1 MLRGGVLCYAFAYSP
16 SRGPRMLQLSRSAL
30 LASLALALTACG
42 GSGAKL
48 AGGKEGAA
56 QALFMASQASS
67 GAMSAAGERRV
78 SATSVS
84 NPSTEMSVDC
94 AKGGKVSLRF
104 DFDESADYANG
115 GELAYALDYDD
126 CNQDGRNAFD
136 GTLLT
141 TVVTDAG
148 NTAESFSMAMKL
160 EGKLDISGEVDDF
173 VDADITQ
180 SMDFDL
186 SEVQDGTGSVVVRLI
201 GTIKTSTATYTY
213 DGTPIT
219 VQVGALPAEAPQS

>member
-1 MLRGGVLCYAFAYSP
+1 MLRLT
-16 SRGPRMLQLSRSAL
+16 RSTL

-67 GAMSAAGERRV
+67 SALSAASTGRRV
-78 SATSVS
+78 SAASTR
-84 NPSTEMSVDC
+84 PSMDMSVDC

-104 DFDESADYANG
+104 DVDESADYSQG
-115 GELAYALDYDD
+115 GEFAYELDYDG

-141 TVVTDAG
+141 SLVTDVVDS
-148 NTAESFSMAMKL
+148 ESFSLATKL
-160 EGKLDISGEVDDF
+160 KGKLDISGEVDDF
-173 VDADITQ
+173 IDADITQ
-180 SMDFDL
+180 LVDFDL
-186 SEVQDGTGSVVVRLI
+186 EDIEAGAGTVVVRLS
-201 GTIKTSTATYTY
+201 GTIRTSTATYTY
-213 DGTPIT
+213 DGTPLT
-219 VQVGALPAEAPQS
+219 VTVGALPAAEPQS

>member
-1 MLRGGVLCYAFAYSP
+1 MLRHT
-16 SRGPRMLQLSRSAL
+16 RSAL

-67 GAMSAAGERRV
+67 SALSAASTGGRV
-78 SATSVS
+78 RAASAT
-84 NPSTEMSVDC
+84 PDMDMSVDC
-94 AKGGKVSLRF
+94 AKGGKVSLSF
-104 DFDESADYANG
+104 DFDETADYSNG

-126 CNQDGRNAFD
+126 CSQDGRNSFD

-141 TVVTDAG
+141 TMVTDVDQSG
-148 NTAESFSMAMKL
+148 ESFSMAMKL
-160 EGKLDISGEVDDF
+160 DGKLDISGEVDDF

-186 SEVQDGTGSVVVRLI
+186 SNVQTDGTGTVVVRLT

-213 DGTPIT
+213 DGSPLT
-219 VQVGALPAEAPQS
+219 VTVGALPAEAPQS

>member
-1 MLRGGVLCYAFAYSP
+1 MLRLT
-16 SRGPRMLQLSRSAL
+16 RSTL

-56 QALFMASQASS
+56 QALLMASQASS
-67 GAMSAAGERRV
+67 SALAAASTGRRV
-78 SATSVS
+78 SATATR
-84 NPSTEMSVDC
+84 PSMDMSVDC

-104 DFDESADYANG
+104 DVDESADYSQG
-115 GELAYALDYDD
+115 GEFSYELDYDG

-141 TVVTDAG
+141 RLVTDVVDS
-148 NTAESFSMAMKL
+148 ESFSMATKL
-160 EGKLDISGEVDDF
+160 KGKLDISGEVDDF
-173 VDADITQ
+173 IDADITQ
-180 SMDFDL
+180 SVDFDL
-186 SEVQDGTGSVVVRLI
+186 EDLEAGVGTVVVRLT

-213 DGTPIT
+213 DGSPLT
-219 VQVGALPAEAPQS
+219 VTVGELPAAEPQS